1 MKELKATIKVFDEE
15 SDIYEVRKYIRK
27 PILCIEGD
35 TIDLENMSVEILD
48 SISIYGDTISFNTT
62 EEDEYDKFAIIEIDN
77 Q

>member
-15 SDIYEVRKYIRK
+15 SDIYEVRKYIGK

-48 SISIYGDTISFNTT
+48 SISIYENSIIFTT
-62 EEDEYDKFAIIEIDN
+62 EENDYDKFAVIEIKK
-77 Q
+77 